1 MNPAYE
7 KAHNILAMA
16 YEEAVWKDPTTL
28 RTVLEFEDDLD
39 KFFSLEDDKTGF
51 GSGWQ
56 KLDEEDIRFRLR
68 NCGVLPASMVTV
80 NLCGSASLHSMQL
93 SRGRRF

>member
-28 RTVLEFEDDLD
+28 RSVVEFEEDLD

-56 KLDEEDIRFRLR
+56 KLVEEETTQLR
-68 NCGVLPASMVTV
+68 HTNDDLASVGQGEEVTK
-80 NLCGSASLHSMQL
+80 A
-93 SRGRRF
+93 